1 MVRNERNDCGDVTG
15 TKAPEMK
22 IRYAIASRLE
32 PGSDGRRKRT
42 VRRRIE
48 QDGTG

>member
-1 MVRNERNDCGDVTG
+1 
-15 TKAPEMK
+15 MK
-22 IRYAIASRLE
+22 IRYAIAFRLE

-42 VRRRIE
+42 VQRRIE